1 MTIEE
6 KRARVSDYCESV
18 NCKNCLLRN
27 KDFETPLMGFLN
39 GLKCLII
46 GEATESDLDKALEII
61 DDKEAI
67 ENDKKSGN
75 PYWDRIT
82 ALANKQRETGI
93 KEYGRGLEDD
103 TANIDIR
110 LNRISEELIDALMYI
125 EHLRDGI
132 KEVKNEN

>member
-1 MTIEE
+1 MTRIE
-6 KRARVSDYCESV
+6 KIDRLNDYCKTNEYCS
-18 NCKNCLLRN
+18 NCLLYV
-27 KDFETPLMGFLN
+27 N
-39 GLKCLII
+39 GSCQII
-46 GEATESDLDKALEII
+46 QVEDLTVTKLDEALEII
-61 DDKEAI
+61 DNKEAI
-67 ENDKKSGN
+67 ENDKKSSN
-75 PYWDRIT
+75 PYWERIT

-132 KEVKNEN
+132 KALKELI